1 MKTPLHQSEE
11 KNCMML
17 SQNNEGRH
25 IGLPLRKSSYFF
37 DLITPSPLKGEGED
51 EGDNFYYSALS
62 YQCSLF

>member
-1 MKTPLHQSEE
+1 
-11 KNCMML
+11 MML

-25 IGLPLRKSSYFF
+25 MGLPLRKSSYFF

-51 EGDNFYYSALS
+51 EGDNFYNSALS

>member
-1 MKTPLHQSEE
+1 
-11 KNCMML
+11 MML

-37 DLITPSPLKGEGED
+37 DLITPSPLKGES